1 MCNGGMAKRVEVK
14 TEVTAEDLHERY
26 RRASDAVERTHWH
39 MLWLLKEGKSA
50 KEVAAL
56 LGYTA
61 RWVRE
66 IVRRW
71 NERGAAGIS
80 DHRVEIAGAKPLL
93 GNELR
98 AALAERLQQ
107 PPEDGGLWNGP
118 KVAAW
123 MQEHLG
129 RVVAPQRGWDYL
141 RLVGYRARVPRPQHA
156 KADRSQQEA
165 FKKTSQ
171 QNWR

>member
-1 MCNGGMAKRVEVK
+1 MAKRVEVK
-14 TEVTAEDLHERY
+14 TELTVEELHERY
-26 RRASDAVERTHWH
+26 RQASDVVERTHWH
-39 MLWLLKEGKSA
+39 MLWLLKEGKSP

-66 IVRRW
+66 MVCRW

-80 DHRVEIAGAKPLL
+80 DHRLDISGAKPLL

-98 AALAERLQQ
+98 AELALRLQQ

-118 KVAAW
+118 KVAA
-123 MQEHLG
+123 
-129 RVVAPQRGWDYL
+129 
-141 RLVGYRARVPRPQHA
+141 
-156 KADRSQQEA
+156 
-165 FKKTSQ
+165 
-171 QNWR
+171 

>member
-1 MCNGGMAKRVEVK
+1 MTKRSEVK
-14 TEVTAEDLHERY
+14 TDLTAEELHERY
-26 RRASDAVERTHWH
+26 RQASDAVERTHWQ

-50 KEVAAL
+50 KEVAAV

-71 NERGAAGIS
+71 NETGAAGIS
-80 DHRVEIAGAKPLL
+80 DHRREIAGAKPLL

-118 KVAAW
+118 KVATW
-123 MQEHLG
+123 MQERLG
-129 RVVAPQRGWDYL
+129 RPVAPQRGWDYL
-141 RLVGYRARVPRPQHA
+141 CLLGYSGRVPRPQHA
-156 KADRSQQEA
+156 KADLHQQEA

>member
-1 MCNGGMAKRVEVK
+1 MAKRVEVK
-14 TEVTAEDLHERY
+14 TELTAEALHERY
-26 RRASDAVERTHWH
+26 RQASDAVERSHWH
-39 MLWLLKEGKSA
+39 MLWLLKEGKST

-56 LGYTA
+56 LGYSA

-80 DHRVEIAGAKPLL
+80 DHRAQIAGAKPLL

-98 AALAERLQQ
+98 TELALRLQQ
-107 PPEDGGLWNGP
+107 PPEDGGLWTGP

-123 MQEHLG
+123 MQERLG
-129 RVVAPQRGWDYL
+129 RPVAPQRGWDYL
-141 RLVGYRARVPRPQHA
+141 RLVGYSARVPRRQHA
-156 KADRSQQEA
+156 KADREQQEA
-165 FKKTSQ
+165 FKKTFQPS
-171 QNWR
+171 WR

>member
-1 MCNGGMAKRVEVK
+1 
-14 TEVTAEDLHERY
+14 
-26 RRASDAVERTHWH
+26 

-80 DHRVEIAGAKPLL
+80 DHRVEIAGAKPPL

-98 AALAERLQQ
+98 AELALRLQQ
-107 PPEDGGLWNGP
+107 PPEDEGLWTGP

-123 MQEHLG
+123 MQERLG
-129 RVVAPQRGWDYL
+129 RPVAPQRGWDYL
-141 RLVGYRARVPRPQHA
+141 RLAGYSARVPRPQHA
-156 KADRSQQEA
+156 KADREQQEA
-165 FKKTSQ
+165 FKKTFQPS
-171 QNWR
+171 WR

>member
-1 MCNGGMAKRVEVK
+1 MAKRVEVK
-14 TEVTAEDLHERY
+14 TEVTAEELHERY
-26 RRASDAVERTHWH
+26 RQASDAVERTHWH

-80 DHRVEIAGAKPLL
+80 DHRVDIAGAKPLL

-98 AALAERLQQ
+98 AALAVRLQH

-123 MQEHLG
+123 MQEQLG
-129 RVVAPQRGWDYL
+129 RAVAPQRGWEYL
-141 RLVGYRARVPRPQHA
+141 RLVGYSARVPRPQHA
-156 KADRSQQEA
+156 KADRTQQEA

-171 QNWR
+171 

>member
-1 MCNGGMAKRVEVK
+1 MAKRVEVK
-14 TEVTAEDLHERY
+14 TELTAEELHERY
-26 RRASDAVERTHWH
+26 RQASDAVERTHWH

-66 IVRRW
+66 IGRRW

-80 DHRVEIAGAKPLL
+80 DRRVDIAGAKPLL

-98 AALAERLQQ
+98 AALAVRLQRA
-107 PPEDGGLWNGP
+107 PADGGLCNGP
-118 KVAAW
+118 KVAAG
-123 MQEHLG
+123 MPERLRSAAAAG
-129 RVVAPQRGWDYL
+129 RC
-141 RLVGYRARVPRPQHA
+141 
-156 KADRSQQEA
+156 
-165 FKKTSQ
+165 
-171 QNWR
+171 

>member
-1 MCNGGMAKRVEVK
+1 MAKRIEVK
-14 TEVTAEDLHERY
+14 TELTAEELHERY
-26 RRASDAVERTHWH
+26 RRASDGVERTHWQ
-39 MLWLLKEGKSA
+39 MLWWLKEGKSA

-56 LGYTA
+56 LGYSA
-61 RWVRE
+61 GSVRE

-98 AALAERLQQ
+98 AALAARLQQ

-123 MQEHLG
+123 MQERLG
-129 RVVAPQRGWDYL
+129 RPVAPQRGWDYL
-141 RLVGYRARVPRPQHA
+141 RWVGYSARVPRPQHA
-156 KADRSQQEA
+156 KADRNAQEA
-165 FKKTSQ
+165 FKKTFQ
-171 QNWR
+171 PNWR

>member
-1 MCNGGMAKRVEVK
+1 MTKRIEVK
-14 TEVTAEDLHERY
+14 TKLTAEALHERY
-26 RRASDAVERTHWH
+26 RQASDAVERTHWH

-50 KEVAAL
+50 REVAAL

-80 DHRVEIAGAKPLL
+80 DHRVEMAGAKPLL
-93 GNELR
+93 GNALR
-98 AALAERLQQ
+98 AELALRLQQ
-107 PPEDGGLWNGP
+107 PPTDGGLWTGP

-123 MQEHLG
+123 MQERLG
-129 RVVAPQRGWDYL
+129 RPVAPQRGWDYL
-141 RLVGYRARVPRPQHA
+141 RLVGYSARVPRPQHA
-156 KADRSQQEA
+156 KADREQQEA
-165 FKKTSQ
+165 FKKTFQ

>member
-1 MCNGGMAKRVEVK
+1 MTKRVEVK
-14 TEVTAEDLHERY
+14 TDLRAEELHERY
-26 RRASDAVERTHWH
+26 RQASDAVERTHWH

-80 DHRVEIAGAKPLL
+80 DQRVDIAGAKPLL

-98 AALAERLQQ
+98 AELTVRLQQ

-123 MQEHLG
+123 MQERLG
-129 RVVAPQRGWDYL
+129 RPVAPQRGWDYL
-141 RLVGYRARVPRPQHA
+141 RLVGYSARVPRPQHA
-156 KADRSQQEA
+156 KADRNQQEA
-165 FKKTSQ
+165 FKKTLQ
-171 QNWR
+171 QSWR